1 MWHISGRLVVG
12 IFGFHVMQT
21 TQSERDA
28 ALTEEEEEENQEN
41 KEVEEEEEE
50 ENEEESSSA
59 ALKQA
64 ATITPQILDESAVPH
79 LHHQSQSMFPSPFA
93 LPFWP
98 PHCPPPLS

>member
-28 ALTEEEEEENQEN
+28 ALTEEEEEEEENEEN
-41 KEVEEEEEE
+41 KEEEE

-64 ATITPQILDESAVPH
+64 ATITLQILDESAVPH
-79 LHHQSQSMFPSPFA
+79 LHHQSQSMFPSLFA